1 LQISQKSRKD
11 KSYDLV
17 ITGVAGELYKDFW
30 WQQDFPFYN
39 KNKANLDK
47 LFFMRFY
54 PQHIDSDWLGR
65 NTKLNTKEIFSS
77 LIESFNIYKTT
88 KNTEKYDLIYL
99 NNRIKESL
107 SIMTNASNKY
117 LTVYSPYVESE
128 LLNIGY
134 SLNRSDRFFSNF
146 HRNIIT
152 KINPKLAAIRTTDDN
167 MSVSNNII
175 HILTDTFN
183 YPINKSKKIINKLF
197 RKKNNSI
204 EVAFCESVIKEFD
217 INRQVLIDIGCLSTV
232 FPSDIYKVPK
242 ALVGRVITIGK
253 VIQLLK

>member
-1 LQISQKSRKD
+1 
-11 KSYDLV
+11 
-17 ITGVAGELYKDFW
+17 
-30 WQQDFPFYN
+30 
-39 KNKANLDK
+39 
-47 LFFMRFY
+47 MRFY